1 MSHFLLAG
9 VQMTE
14 PLDINDIPSL
24 MERVSRLMAG
34 TRWQTRLRNHFRE
47 LFTPAAKRNRM
58 TDLQYIAKAEP
69 QRLGVLSLF
78 AFDNFM
84 TLRYGKNGELN
95 FVETFMRN
103 ISGVSSDFYLSK
115 QLELYEVV
123 RTSRLTVYE
132 VVQVTRD
139 ETFVVRDLIYGG
151 DDIAIEY
158 SPTLTQMLE
167 IWDCIAG
174 RVVEFDGAPF
184 LCPSFLWFD
193 QKITGNF
200 LEKLQEMIA
209 DKRKQLMHKENLSGD
224 ETAQTK
230 DEEILSQLPMA
241 ILMADAW
248 NEAIDERGELRF
260 GLPPPTLGTVEGGI
274 VEICE
279 VTFRVG
285 DDLESIAARLD
296 RIDRLCR
303 VKNEDHQWYWAAPV
317 AGLADYLQAISQSE
331 PYASQDKFTRDDT
344 GTMEWLGLVELS
356 REKLTL
362 WTSSKP
368 RAQAGKKLLGSQ
380 LGERVSNPMFTYTN
394 SHEETKHIL
403 DSITVGI
410 NELTLPEVLTS
421 MHSGFRFLYY
431 EDALDTPSR
440 DYDGMTPRQMA
451 RSLKHRRKALEWLKM
466 RECTDRR
473 ICKKNDLDLY
483 DFTWMWKELGF
494 DRSRHLVS

>member
-1 MSHFLLAG
+1 
-9 VQMTE
+9 MTE

-58 TDLQYIAKAEP
+58 TDLQYIANAEP

-151 DDIAIEY
+151 DDVAIEY

-200 LEKLQEMIA
+200 
-209 DKRKQLMHKENLSGD
+209 
-224 ETAQTK
+224 
-230 DEEILSQLPMA
+230 
-241 ILMADAW
+241 
-248 NEAIDERGELRF
+248 
-260 GLPPPTLGTVEGGI
+260 
-274 VEICE
+274 
-279 VTFRVG
+279 
-285 DDLESIAARLD
+285 
-296 RIDRLCR
+296 
-303 VKNEDHQWYWAAPV
+303 
-317 AGLADYLQAISQSE
+317 
-331 PYASQDKFTRDDT
+331 
-344 GTMEWLGLVELS
+344 
-356 REKLTL
+356 
-362 WTSSKP
+362 
-368 RAQAGKKLLGSQ
+368 
-380 LGERVSNPMFTYTN
+380 
-394 SHEETKHIL
+394 
-403 DSITVGI
+403 
-410 NELTLPEVLTS
+410 
-421 MHSGFRFLYY
+421 
-431 EDALDTPSR
+431 
-440 DYDGMTPRQMA
+440 
-451 RSLKHRRKALEWLKM
+451 
-466 RECTDRR
+466 
-473 ICKKNDLDLY
+473 
-483 DFTWMWKELGF
+483 
-494 DRSRHLVS
+494 